1 MPNYTELPERRYVEK
16 AKNLSL
22 GGKDSDTYFDGET
35 LETMLTAIQDL
46 QKPITTDRIADEA
59 VTSDKLGVHLYQHK
73 ISLYWTNSAVGN
85 TSNTY
90 FRILWINTCS
100 KQYGYGFTQ
109 TRLEQAL
116 KEAGFSTNS
125 TGFPI
130 SVMVDP
136 YVDSNGKIKIPVISS
151 LFATDYFTLK
161 VGYDL
166 VNITDGTS
174 ISYTN
179 TDVSF
184 SSDTVTQLI

>member
-22 GGKDSDTYFDGET
+22 GGRDSDTYFDGET

-73 ISLYWTNSAVGN
+73 INLYWTNSAVGN
-85 TSNTY
+85 TANTY
-90 FRILWINTCS
+90 FNILWINTHS
-100 KQYGYGFTQ
+100 KPYGYGVMQ
-109 TRLEQAL
+109 TRIEQAL
-116 KEAGFSTNS
+116 EEAGFSTNS

-130 SVMVDP
+130 SVIVNP
-136 YVDSNGKIKIPVISS
+136 YVDSNGEIKIPVIKS
-151 LFATDYFTLK
+151 LYATDYFTLK
-161 VGYDL
+161 VGYNL
-166 VNITDGTS
+166 INITDGTS
-174 ISYTN
+174 IAYTN

-184 SSDTVTQLI
+184 YSDTVTQLI